1 MRKARRKTMQ
11 TRSKLWIVAF
21 VACLL
26 VAAPMLA
33 QAAQWSEV
41 TDWRL
46 LEADKDAN
54 NWLTYYRTYNGWR
67 YSPLSEINTQTVKR
81 LTPKWLLSLG
91 EAGNQQAT
99 PLVNDGIIIVT
110 SPLGVEMNR
119 VYAVDAASGRVLWKH
134 EHKLPEEMT
143 GLVRII
149 PMSRGSALYKDK
161 VYFGTLDAQLVALKA
176 ATGEEAWKATVA
188 DYKDGYFIT
197 MAPLAVKGKIIVGT
211 SGPGEMGPRGFVA
224 AFDADSGKEL
234 WRTYTI
240 PAAGE
245 PGSDT
250 WADESWKYGGGAV
263 WQTGTYDPQL
273 NLVFYGTGNPAPWDA
288 NLRKGANLYTTS
300 AIALDV
306 DTGRMKW
313 YHQYH
318 PNDTW
323 DLDTPHEH
331 LLLTLQRDGRS
342 IPVTFQPNKTGFYF
356 SLDRSSGK
364 FIAGKRFTRN
374 VNIWKDIDPET
385 GKLIENPGMRPE
397 AGAPPIDICPSLFGG
412 RNWAHAAY
420 HPGTGLVYLP
430 SLELCMTYSLV
441 KDITYRRGA
450 LYIGA
455 EFTAHAAQDQAG
467 AVRAIDP
474 SKQENAW
481 EWWTRAPLQAGGVL
495 ATGGG
500 LVFAGTQDGRLVA
513 LNATNGEQVWEF
525 SLGSPVTGPP
535 VTYSVGGKQYVAVV
549 SGGGKVTIND
559 LVGKDPRL
567 QYLKDVPIGGTLN
580 VFGLFE

>member
-1 MRKARRKTMQ
+1 MR
-11 TRSKLWIVAF
+11 TRSELWIVTLI
-21 VACLL
+21 ACLL

-33 QAAQWSEV
+33 QAAEWSEV

-67 YSPLSEINTQTVKR
+67 YSPLSEINTQTVRR
-81 LTPKWLLSLG
+81 LAPKWLLSLG

-119 VYAVDAASGRVLWKH
+119 VYAVDATSGRVLWKH

-149 PMSRGSALYKDK
+149 PMNRGAALYKDK
-161 VYFGTLDAQLVALKA
+161 VYFGTLDAQLVALQA
-176 ATGEEAWKATVA
+176 ATGEVAWQTTVA
-188 DYKDGYFIT
+188 DYKDGYFFT
-197 MAPLAVKGKIIVGT
+197 MAPLAVKGKIIVGS
-211 SGPGEMGPRGFVA
+211 SGPGEMGPRGFIA
-224 AFDADSGKEL
+224 GFDADTGKEL

-245 PGSDT
+245 PGADT
-250 WADESWKYGGGAV
+250 WAGESWKYGGGAV
-263 WQTGTYDPQL
+263 WLTGTYDPQL

-300 AIALDV
+300 AVALDV

-313 YHQYH
+313 YYQYH
-318 PNDTW
+318 SNDTW

-331 LLLTLQRDGRS
+331 LLLSLQRDGRS
-342 IPVTFQPNKTGFYF
+342 MPITFQPNKTGFYF
-356 SLDRSSGK
+356 SLDRNSGK
-364 FIAGKRFTRN
+364 FIAAKRFTRN
-374 VNIWKDIDPET
+374 VNIWKDVDPQT

-397 AGAPPIDICPSLFGG
+397 AGAPPIDLCPSIFGG

-430 SLELCMTYSLV
+430 SMEMCNTYSLV
-441 KDITYRRGA
+441 KDIVYRRGA

-474 SKQENAW
+474 AKGETAW
-481 EWWTRAPLQAGGVL
+481 EWWTRAPIQAGGAM

-500 LVFAGTQDGRLVA
+500 LVFAGTQDGKLVA
-513 LNATNGEQVWEF
+513 LNATNGEQLWEF
-525 SLGSPVTGPP
+525 SLGTPVTGPP
-535 VTYSVGGKQYVAVV
+535 VTYSVGGRQYVAVV
-549 SGGGKVTIND
+549 TGGGKVTIND

-580 VFGLFE
+580 VFGLFD